1 MNDIALRERI
11 RTALAGRENIS
22 ERTMFGGMCFMIN
35 GNMCAG
41 TWKGALIVRLDKS
54 CHEETL
60 TEPHTRPADM
70 NGRILKGWALVEPA
84 GIEAETD
91 LAAWLERA
99 VKFAESLPA
108 K

>member
-1 MNDIALRERI
+1 MNDIALCERI
-11 RTALAGRENIS
+11 RTILAGRGNIS
-22 ERTMFGGMCFMIN
+22 ERKMFGGTCFMIN
-35 GNMCAG
+35 GNMCTG
-41 TWKGALIVRLDKS
+41 TWKDSLIVRLDRS

-60 TEPHTRPADM
+60 AEPYTKPADM
-70 NGRILKGWALVEPA
+70 NGRILRGWALVEPA

-99 VKFAESLPA
+99 VKFAESLPP